1 MIMMRFLRFSLLL
14 LFLLAAGSVRA
25 QFSIDN
31 VEVNRKSVV
40 YKEKLRNDPCRA
52 EFYSDPLYRAERAAI
67 RKERN
72 YLEIGGGLQGALA
85 AYNDSWVKV
94 SGGDNSIAV
103 VANAYLIHT
112 FTKNKFFIE
121 TKVNTKFG
129 YNRMKTEM
137 QRLDADGNPMLDP
150 ETGAK
155 LYSHDNVWY
164 KNMDEF
170 AVSIAPSFK
179 MSKNWSYGAIFKFR
193 TQFANT
199 YISRTQ
205 QTAQDRKSTFMAPGY
220 LDLSFGIT
228 WKSPKEKF
236 PLVVNLSPLAT
247 SAIFVESSTIR
258 NNKWD
263 GKFGWEIYGLAN
275 ADRTS
280 KYEGGS
286 SIQIDFDRE
295 FGREKFLRYR
305 TTFYTFFGWIT
316 NIGLANKVSR
326 YHDYAAAYDK
336 WVADGSPAGMKPN
349 LPVHPTIRWE
359 NTVDIRATKYLSTTF
374 TFLLCYNRAQSL
386 DIQTQT
392 LLSVGL
398 TYTFK
403 NK

>member
-1 MIMMRFLRFSLLL
+1 MMRLLRFILSLSLVL
-14 LFLLAAGSVRA
+14 TIGSAYA

-31 VEVNRKSVV
+31 VDVNRKPMVF
-40 YKEKLRNDPCRA
+40 KDKLRNDPVQA
-52 EFYSDPLYRAERAAI
+52 TFYSNPLYRAERAAI

-72 YLEIGGGLQGALA
+72 YLEIGGSLQGALA

-129 YNRMKTEM
+129 YNRMKTEKLM
-137 QRLDADGNPMLDP
+137 LDPDGNEMVDP
-150 ETGAK
+150 ETGSK

-170 AVSIAPSFK
+170 AISIAPSFK

-193 TQFANT
+193 SQFANT
-199 YISRTQ
+199 YISRSQ
-205 QTAQDRKSTFMAPGY
+205 QSSRDRKSTFMAPGY
-220 LDLSFGIT
+220 LDLSLGIT

-236 PLVVNLSPLAT
+236 PIVINLSPLAM
-247 SAIFVESSTIR
+247 SAIFVESSIVR

-263 GKFGWEIYGLAN
+263 GKFGWEVYGLAN

-295 FGREKFLRYR
+295 FGRNKFLRYR
-305 TTFYTFFGWIT
+305 TTFYSFFGWIT
-316 NIGLANKVSR
+316 NIGMDNKIK
-326 YHDYAAAYDK
+326 DYGQYSAAYDK
-336 WVADGSPAGMKPN
+336 WVADGSPAGMRPN

-374 TFLLCYNRAQSL
+374 TFLMCYNRAQSL
-386 DIQTQT
+386 DLQTQT

>member
-1 MIMMRFLRFSLLL
+1 MMRLLRFILSLSLVL
-14 LFLLAAGSVRA
+14 TIGSAYA

-31 VEVNRKSVV
+31 VDVNRKPMVF
-40 YKEKLRNDPCRA
+40 KDKLRNDPVQA
-52 EFYSDPLYRAERAAI
+52 TFYSDPLYRAERAAI

-72 YLEIGGGLQGALA
+72 YLEIGGSLQGALA

-129 YNRMKTEM
+129 YNRMKTEKLM
-137 QRLDADGNPMLDP
+137 LDPDGNEMVDP
-150 ETGAK
+150 ETGSK

-170 AVSIAPSFK
+170 AISIAPSFK

-193 TQFANT
+193 SQFANT
-199 YISRTQ
+199 YISRSQ
-205 QTAQDRKSTFMAPGY
+205 QSSRDRKSTFMAPGY
-220 LDLSFGIT
+220 LDLSLGIT

-236 PLVVNLSPLAT
+236 PIVINLSPLAM
-247 SAIFVESSTIR
+247 SAIFVESSIVR

-263 GKFGWEIYGLAN
+263 GKFGWEVYGLAN

-295 FGREKFLRYR
+295 FGRNKFLRYR
-305 TTFYTFFGWIT
+305 TTFYSFFGWIT
-316 NIGLANKVSR
+316 NIGMDNKIK
-326 YHDYAAAYDK
+326 DYGQYSAAYDK
-336 WVADGSPAGMKPN
+336 WVADGSPAGMRPN

-374 TFLLCYNRAQSL
+374 TFLMCYNRAQSL
-386 DIQTQT
+386 DLQTQT